1 MANNSKSGRDD
12 EDDHETVIRKG
23 TKYSKLPSPIFLYST
38 KRTHFKNQEKRFKK
52 TLFVLEIFIFLYFFP
67 SYSTVS
73 RFKGSDETGII
84 MAS

>member
-12 EDDHETVIRKG
+12 EDDHETVIQKG

-52 TLFVLEIFIFLYFFP
+52 LFLFLRYSFFCISSLLILQFP
-67 SYSTVS
+67 DSNGQM
-73 RFKGSDETGII
+73 KL
-84 MAS
+84 A